1 MNRLAGW
8 PVAGPADPP
17 AGSVVSV
24 PVDDPVVAP
33 PPDGDGPG
41 VTAILSAP
49 ALVLLA
55 LFFALPLGWILVDAL
70 SDGGAALQRVIDHPR
85 FADAVAGSV
94 TLTAVAVTVS
104 LTVGVAVALH
114 LSRLPLRTRTL
125 WSFVIALPLTFSG
138 LIVAYGFIL
147 AYGRAGMVTQLL
159 GIGGL
164 DAAVIG
170 KWLFTPAGLAF
181 ASSYYLIPRV
191 VMTLLPVFVNFDR
204 SLFDAAESLGATPAQ
219 VFRQVFL
226 PRVQGAVIG
235 AGCLVAAVVFGAYG
249 TALALVGTDLDIL
262 PLQLYSLI
270 SDSGA
275 DFPAAAALALL
286 ITATC
291 SSVIAIGEWAGR
303 GRNDS
308 ID

>member
-1 MNRLAGW
+1 MNRLADW
-8 PVAGPADPP
+8 PVAGPSDRPGAGEALPVDATAAVP
-17 AGSVVSV
+17 AG
-24 PVDDPVVAP
+24 
-33 PPDGDGPG
+33 DGDRLRL
-41 VTAILSAP
+41 TALLSAP
-49 ALVLLA
+49 ALLLLT
-55 LFFALPLGWILVDAL
+55 LFFALPLGWILIDAL
-70 SDGGAALQRVIDHPR
+70 SDGGAALLRVLDHPR
-85 FADAVAGSV
+85 FAAAVAGSV

-104 LTVGVAVALH
+104 LAVGIAVALH
-114 LSRLPLRTRTL
+114 LSRLPLRARTW
-125 WSFVIALPLTFSG
+125 WSFAIALPLTFSG

-159 GIGGL
+159 GVVGL
-164 DAAVIG
+164 DEAVIG

-204 SLFDAAESLGATPAQ
+204 SLLDAAESLGATPAQ

-226 PRVQGAVIG
+226 PRVCGAVIG

-291 SSVIAIGEWAGR
+291 SSMIAIGEWAGR
-303 GRNDS
+303 DRHGA